1 MIIVRFADD
10 AIVGFEHRDDAVRFW
25 AELRERFRQ
34 FHLELHPEKTRLLEF
49 GRVAADRRQRRGHGR
64 PETFDFLGFTHL
76 CSKTRTGK
84 FTVRRK
90 TIAKRL
96 RQKLQEIRQLLRERM
111 HWPIPQQG
119 AWLRSVLLGH
129 YRY

>member
-25 AELRERFRQ
+25 AELRERFRP
-34 FHLELHPEKTRLLEF
+34 FHLELHPEKPRLREF
-49 GRVAADRRQRRGHGR
+49 GRFAVDRRQRRGPGR
-64 PETFDFLGFTHL
+64 PATFDFLGLTPIG
-76 CSKTRTGK
+76 SKTRRGK
-84 FTVRRK
+84 LTVRRK

-96 RQKLQEIRQLLRERM
+96 RQKRQEIRQLLRERR
-111 HWPIPQQG
+111 HWPSLQQG

-129 YRY
+129 